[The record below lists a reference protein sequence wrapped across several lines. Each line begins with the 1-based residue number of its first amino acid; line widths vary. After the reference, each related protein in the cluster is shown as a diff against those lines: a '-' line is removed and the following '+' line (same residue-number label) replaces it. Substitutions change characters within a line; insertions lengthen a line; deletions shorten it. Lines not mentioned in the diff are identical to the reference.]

1 MKIVIIG
8 GVAGGATAAARL
20 RRLDESAEIVIIE
33 RDAYISYANCGLP
46 YYIGGTIA
54 DRNALQ
60 VQTVNGMATRY
71 KLDIRVLNEVISV
84 NKSEKTLTIRNLRD
98 NSVYTETYD
107 KLILSCG
114 AKPVTPAIPGAE
126 EADNVFTLRNIP
138 DTDRIKQYLTSEN
151 VRRAVVVGGGFIGV
165 EMAENLT
172 ECGVDVTLIEKTDQV
187 LRNFDFE
194 MAQFLH
200 RELASNGV
208 NLILGDGIA
217 ALQDKGRKVVTE
229 SGKTID
235 TDMVILAIGVRPEN
249 TLAQEAGLKLGARGH
264 VVTDSNFEAIDAATG
279 AVEQD
284 VYAIG
289 DMIEVINALDN
300 KPYAVPLAWGANRQG
315 RLVADRIAENT
326 IKTSKI
332 LGTSVIKVF
341 GMTAASTG
349 AGEGMLKAKGIPYLA
364 VHAHRANHASYYP
377 GASNIALKILYDPE
391 SGRIFGAQA
400 IGKDGTEKRIDVI
413 ATTMRLNG
421 TVYDL
426 SDLELCYAPPFG
438 SAKDPVNILGYIA
451 ENVRDGFYR
460 MVHHDEIDAIVKE
473 GGYLLDVRTPGE
485 FSRGRIEGAHHI
497 PVDELRLRLNEL
509 PQDKNQPIYVSCQ
522 VGLRAHIALCILR
535 GAGYRN
541 LFNVSGGYLTYQA
554 YRFTPKPVP
563 SLGSDP
569 KPCGLGADFSKR

>member
-84 NKSEKTLTIRNLRD
+84 NKSDKILTIRNLRD
-98 NSVYTETYD
+98 NSVYTENYD

-151 VRRAVVVGGGFIGV
+151 VCRAVVVGGGFIGV

-172 ECGVDVTLIEKTDQV
+172 ECGVNVTLIEKTDQV

-208 NLILGDGIA
+208 DLILGDGIA

-264 VVTDSNFEAIDAATG
+264 IVTSSNFEAIDAATG

-289 DMIEVINALDN
+289 DMIEVINALDA

-315 RLVADRIAENT
+315 RLVADRIAGNT

-341 GMTAASTG
+341 EMTAASTG

-485 FSRGRIEGAHHI
+485 FARGRIEGAHHI

-554 YRFTPKPVP
+554 YRFIPKPVL
-563 SLGSDP
+563 SSGSNP
-569 KPCGLGADFSKR
+569 KPCGLGAEFGKR

>member
-84 NKSEKTLTIRNLRD
+84 NKSDKILTIRNLRD

-151 VRRAVVVGGGFIGV
+151 VCRAVVVGGGFIGV

-172 ECGVDVTLIEKTDQV
+172 ECGVNVTLIEKTDQV

-208 NLILGDGIA
+208 DLILGDGIA

-264 VVTDSNFEAIDAATG
+264 VVTNSNFEAIDAATG

-289 DMIEVINALDN
+289 DMIEVINALDD

-315 RLVADRIAENT
+315 RLVADRIAGNT

-341 GMTAASTG
+341 EMTAASTG

-485 FSRGRIEGAHHI
+485 FARGRIEGAHHI

-554 YRFTPKPVP
+554 YRFIPKPVL
-563 SLGSDP
+563 SSGSNP
-569 KPCGLGADFSKR
+569 KPCGLGAEFGKR